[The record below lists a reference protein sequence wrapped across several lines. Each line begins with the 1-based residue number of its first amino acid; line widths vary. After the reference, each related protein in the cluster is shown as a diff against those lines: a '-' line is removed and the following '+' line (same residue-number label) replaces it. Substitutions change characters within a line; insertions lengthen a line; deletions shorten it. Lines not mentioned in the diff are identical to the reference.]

1 MNLSDFNFLIVK
13 WGRLQYGAPRLPPVR
28 IGQNKKCRGGGT
40 GGIWD
45 ADETVRAPALTASER
60 GLSLI
65 RQPLLLVL
73 LDDLDSSSHAPANSQ
88 APHKEDTR
96 FLLDSQLLP
105 S

>member
-13 WGRLQYGAPRLPPVR
+13 WGRLKHGAPRLPPVR
-28 IGQNKKCRGGGT
+28 IRQNKKCRGGGT

-45 ADETVRAPALTASER
+45 ADETARAPALTASE
-60 GLSLI
+60 GGCSLI
-65 RQPLLLVL
+65 RQPLLLV

-88 APHKEDTR
+88 APHQEDTR
-96 FLLDSQLLP
+96 FLLDSKLLP